1 MRSGSSRRAT
11 LLAAGIFST
20 LLFAL
25 TSASGQ
31 DILGAITGTVKDSS
45 GAAVPE
51 ATVKTHNIATNVET
65 NQRTDSNG
73 FYSALNLPVGTY
85 TVTFS
90 KDGFQ
95 TETHSEVLV
104 SGNRTTTIDGAL
116 RVGTTT
122 TTVTVADVSLMNQTD
137 TTNGYVVD
145 QLTIQNTPLGTGS
158 FTQLAILSPGVH
170 SDFLSGAGSNG
181 GLGNQNI
188 YSNGNRSTS
197 NSFSLNGVD
206 TTNLFNGNSSSGVTQ
221 YRFVLNEGEAFPSG
235 GGVQTA
241 TSVYAAIGQALPT
254 PPLEA
259 VQEISVNAAN
269 YDATQGA
276 HSGAHIGIITKS
288 GTNSWHGEIY
298 EYFQN
303 SDLNAAP
310 FFNNA
315 SVAYASVH
323 ELDPFLS
330 RNQFGGTLG
339 GPIKKDKLFFFLS
352 YQGMRDA
359 DAGDSLG
366 QATVPLGLT
375 NDRSL
380 TGLATMYTATT
391 GKTIAPSAIS
401 PVTAALFQA
410 TLPNGNYLIPTPQIT
425 NSALAKQLGYD
436 ILEQGPNA
444 TASVNQ
450 GIANVDYQ
458 LNSNNRLTA
467 KYFGQN
473 NPTTTPFGPITY
485 ASTLGFPQTLSAG
498 SQLGAIEDS
507 LVITPSMTLVQ
518 HVGFTRLFAYS
529 AQSQSLTPQEVGINL
544 FGVTRFPQ
552 IEISNFNPSSGGTME
567 FGNSTSFGNAGMYQN
582 QWEYGSALNWVK
594 GRHLFSFGY
603 NFDYTQLNVIN
614 QASASSNIDFSSL
627 ANFMEG
633 NVRTGN
639 YSDLFDGAGSA
650 SRYYRA
656 VTEGA
661 FVSDSWKVR
670 SNLTVTLGLRW
681 DNDGAMSEKYGRLA
695 GFNGALYNYNATTD
709 TIVNSGLELGGQNGA
724 SNTLMQNPQWG
735 FAPRV
740 GIAYSPMPKL
750 TIRTG
755 YGIYYDRGEFFTE
768 FSPSAGGGFNGPFA
782 VTLEPPFNSPVFATS
797 GATFTNPFGTTPP
810 PPPAANLAAFNALL
824 PNLADETT
832 GTYPTGN
839 KFGPFLYGGYDITN
853 KLPYTQNWTFDIQY
867 QPSNSWLFDVGYV
880 GNHGTHLV
888 LPIPF
893 NQPGIAT
900 ATNPIHG
907 QIYSYGGIS
916 PVDLLNEPIDPA
928 PSYAGNAEI
937 RAPFL
942 GYDMNSVLYKAIGI
956 SNYNALQLQA
966 RKRLSFGLQFTASYT
981 WSHSLDDQSG
991 EGIFFTG
998 NNPLATSSNYASSD
1012 FDQTNVFIIN
1022 YSYTVPHKFS
1032 GNKLV
1037 DNFLGD
1043 WIISGQTVAQ
1053 SGMPYSVYDYSGSV
1067 ASLYY
1072 GSDVYIANPI
1082 LPLKPG
1088 VTPRQA
1094 ELQPGTL
1101 GLNPNSPVLN
1111 YQDFFPQFVQPGTY
1125 GVPPCD
1131 SNGNCDIYESLFSG
1145 TGRNIFR
1152 GPFQTRF
1159 DMGVGREFRIHE
1171 KYRVRFNAMAFN
1183 IFNHPNFDA
1192 PNNDVTYFAD
1202 FEAPP
1207 LAVPEGSLGYIQH
1220 TIGSPRFLQLALHLS
1235 F

>member
-1 MRSGSSRRAT
+1 MRSSSRCILMCFAAFSAILFVAGAARA
-11 LLAAGIFST
+11 
-20 LLFAL
+20 
-25 TSASGQ
+25 Q
-31 DILGAITGTVKDSS
+31 EILGAINGTVKDTS
-45 GAAVPE
+45 GAAV
-51 ATVKTHNIATNVET
+51 ADVDAKAVNTATNQAIE
-65 NQRTDSNG
+65 QHTDSAG
-73 FYSALNLPVGTY
+73 FYSMQNLPIGTY
-85 TVTFS
+85 TVTFT
-90 KDGFQ
+90 KNGFQ
-95 TETHSEVLV
+95 TESHTEVLV

-116 RVGTTT
+116 QVGSVSA
-122 TTVTVADVSLMNQTD
+122 TVTVTDIALMNQTD
-137 TTNGYVVD
+137 TTNGYVID

-170 SDFLSGAGSNG
+170 ADFLSGSGSNG

-188 YSNGNRSTS
+188 YANGQRGTS

-206 TTNLFNGNSSSGVTQ
+206 TTNLFNGNSTSGVTQ
-221 YRFVLNEGEAFPSG
+221 FRFVLNEGEAFPAG

-288 GTNSWHGEIY
+288 GTNALHGELY

-310 FFNNA
+310 FFNN
-315 SVAYASVH
+315 SSPAYASAH
-323 ELDPFLS
+323 ELDPFLA
-330 RNQFGGTLG
+330 RNQFGATLG

-380 TGLATMYTATT
+380 TGLANMYATT
-391 GKTIAPSAIS
+391 EGGGKTIAPSAIS

-410 TLPNGNYLIPTPQIT
+410 TLPNGQYLIPTPQIT
-425 NSALAKQLGYD
+425 NASLAKQLGYD
-436 ILEQGPNA
+436 ILEQGANA
-444 TASVNQ
+444 TASLNQ
-450 GIANVDYQ
+450 GIANIDYL
-458 LNSNNRLTA
+458 LNSNNRLTG

-473 NPTTTPFGPITY
+473 NPTTTPFGPITN

-507 LVITPSMTLVQ
+507 LTITPNMTLVQ
-518 HVGFTRLFAYS
+518 HVGFTRMFAYS
-529 AQSQSLTPQEVGINL
+529 AQSQAFTPSQFGINL
-544 FGVTRFPQ
+544 LGVNSFPQ

-582 QWEYGSALNWVK
+582 QFEYGATMNWVK
-594 GRHLFSFGY
+594 GQHLLSFGY
-603 NFDYTQLNVIN
+603 NLDYTQLNIIN
-614 QASASSNIDFSSL
+614 RASASANLGFSNL
-627 ANFMEG
+627 TNFMEG
-633 NVRTGN
+633 FVRTGN
-639 YSDLFDGAGSA
+639 YSDLFDGLGSA

-656 VTEGA
+656 TTAGA
-661 FVSDSWKVR
+661 FVSDSWKLR
-670 SNLTVTLGLRW
+670 SNLTVSLGLRW
-681 DNDGAMSEKYGRLA
+681 DNDGAMSEKYGRLT
-695 GFNGALYNYNATTD
+695 GFNGAQYNYNATND
-709 TIVNSGLELGGQNGA
+709 TIVNSGLEIAGQNGA
-724 SNTLMQNPQWG
+724 SSTLMQNPQWG

-740 GIAYSPMPKL
+740 GIAWSPINRL
-750 TIRTG
+750 TVRTG
-755 YGIYYDRGEFFTE
+755 YGIYYDRGQYFTE

-782 VTLEPPFNSPVFATS
+782 VTLEAPFNSPVFATS
-797 GATFTNPFGTTPP
+797 GATFANPFGTAPP
-810 PPPAANLAAFNALL
+810 PSPVTGLTAFNALL
-824 PNLADETT
+824 PDLAQTT
-832 GTYPTGN
+832 SGHYPAGN
-839 KFGPFLYGGYDITN
+839 FFGPFLFGGYDINN

-867 QPSNSWLFDVGYV
+867 QASNNWLFSAGYV

-893 NQPGIAT
+893 NQPGLAS
-900 ATNPIHG
+900 ASNPIHG
-907 QIYSYGGIS
+907 QVFNYGGIS
-916 PVDLLNEPIDPA
+916 PLELDNEPIDPA
-928 PSYAGNAEI
+928 PSYAGNSEL
-937 RAPFL
+937 RVPYL

-956 SNYNALQLQA
+956 SNYNALQLSA

-998 NNPLATSSNYASSD
+998 NNPLNTASNYASSD
-1012 FDQTNVFIIN
+1012 FDQTHVFIVN
-1022 YSYTVPHKFS
+1022 YSYTIPHKLG
-1032 GNKLV
+1032 GNKIMNAL
-1037 DNFLGD
+1037 LGD
-1043 WIISGQTVAQ
+1043 WTINGQTVAQ

-1072 GSDVYIANPI
+1072 GGDVYIANPI

-1101 GLNPNSPVLN
+1101 GLNPNTPVLN
-1111 YQDFFPQFVQPGTY
+1111 AADFYPQFVQPGTN
-1125 GVPPCD
+1125 GVPACDASGCD
-1131 SNGNCDIYESLFSG
+1131 SYESLFSG

-1159 DMGVGREFRIHE
+1159 DMGVGREFLIHE
-1171 KYRVRFNAMAFN
+1171 KYRLRFNAMAFN
-1183 IFNHPNFDA
+1183 IFNHPSFDA
-1192 PNNDVTYFAD
+1192 PNNDATYFAD
-1202 FEAPP
+1202 FSGPP

-1220 TIGSPRFLQLALHLS
+1220 TIGSPRFLQLVLHLS